1 MSMNDNEF
9 EELRVEILDLLANL
23 TLEKHDSDTIGKI
36 NRRISVLNQQ
46 IFLINQERIDKEDL
60 TTAQTLEYYQLN
72 EICLQY
78 YQIRDQYVLM
88 MK

>member
-23 TLEKHDSDTIGKI
+23 TLEKHDSDAIGKI

-88 MK
+88 IK